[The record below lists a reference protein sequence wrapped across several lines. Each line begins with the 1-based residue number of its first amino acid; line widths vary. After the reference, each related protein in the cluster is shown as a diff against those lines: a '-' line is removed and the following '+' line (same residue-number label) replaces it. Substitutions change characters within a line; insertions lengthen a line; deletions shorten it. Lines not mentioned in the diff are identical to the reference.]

1 MGTWSVDA
9 FGNDDAADWA
19 HELEQ
24 AEDLDPVQE
33 AIDAVLS
40 VGDEYLEAPE
50 ASIALAAA
58 EVLARLCGNPGEKNS
73 YTEVIDRWVEGAQ
86 LKPTVELL
94 DKAQAAIA
102 RILAENSELKELW
115 EDSDEYDAWQ
125 ESVDN
130 LRTRLGA

>member
-1 MGTWSVDA
+1 
-9 FGNDDAADWA
+9 
-19 HELEQ
+19 
-24 AEDLDPVQE
+24 
-33 AIDAVLS
+33 LS

-73 YTEVIDRWVEGAQ
+73 YTEAADKWVESAQ

-102 RILAENSELKELW
+102 RILGENSELKELW
-115 EDSDEYDAWQ
+115 EDSDQYDAWQ
-125 ESVDN
+125 ASIDN
-130 LRTRLGA
+130 LRTRVGA